1 MTSTAI
7 IPSAKNAPFS
17 TETNGPQPLK
27 KPQGTKRPDNS
38 AKTLGAA
45 PNGNEVTPSEPKLDH
60 QRLDH
65 PPDLMREQ
73 YRTPAPD
80 DGLNPGAEFAA
91 NAEAEDGVT
100 QEDSDTNED
109 HMDVGFQHDRERDE
123 QLAAMQDSRP
133 FPEYVLREWRLGF
146 PYVKR
151 MCQAKKKY
159 CRPADYNPPLDPSH
173 YTFRVLSY

>member
-45 PNGNEVTPSEPKLDH
+45 LSGNEVTPSDPKPDS

-91 NAEAEDGVT
+91 NAEAEDGVA
-100 QEDSDTNED
+100 QEESDTNED
-109 HMDVGFQHDRERDE
+109 HMDAGFQHDRETR
-123 QLAAMQDSRP
+123 
-133 FPEYVLREWRLGF
+133 
-146 PYVKR
+146 
-151 MCQAKKKY
+151 
-159 CRPADYNPPLDPSH
+159 
-173 YTFRVLSY
+173 